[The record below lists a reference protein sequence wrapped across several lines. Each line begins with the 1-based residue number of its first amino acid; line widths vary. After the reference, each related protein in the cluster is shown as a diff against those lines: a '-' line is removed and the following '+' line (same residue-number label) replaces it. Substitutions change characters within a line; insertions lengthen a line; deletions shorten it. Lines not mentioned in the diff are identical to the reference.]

1 MSRATVSQAKLV
13 SALPAVQA
21 AMRSHSEEA
30 DVVEACVGYLR
41 YMAFDPDLKTHLMT
55 TVPAVS
61 GGALLPSITGSCPS
75 WVEVKRGPA
84 VDRARLCCLA
94 GSSRG
99 AIVNR

>member
-1 MSRATVSQAKLV
+1 
-13 SALPAVQA
+13 LPAVQA

-61 GGALLPSITGSCPS
+61 GGAVLPCMGGSCRD
-75 WVEVKRGPA
+75 WVEVKLKPA
-84 VDRARLCCLA
+84 LGRARLCCLA
-94 GSSRG
+94 DCGQS
-99 AIVNR
+99 APWAPL